1 MQLLFFKIL
10 ELQMI
15 KSASEISLWYDLP
28 RTALNSQKND
38 LFLKVRYLVEK
49 QITLVTWVVLR
60 WTQILQ
66 RTWWQLINHCLLW
79 SENTG
84 YKYLI
89 LCAFIVSI
97 LTWLCSISFILLSLR
112 SLGPFENQTHFSRF
126 ISLVMV

>member
-49 QITLVTWVVLR
+49 QITLVT
-60 WTQILQ
+60 
-66 RTWWQLINHCLLW
+66 
-79 SENTG
+79 
-84 YKYLI
+84 
-89 LCAFIVSI
+89 
-97 LTWLCSISFILLSLR
+97 
-112 SLGPFENQTHFSRF
+112 
-126 ISLVMV
+126 